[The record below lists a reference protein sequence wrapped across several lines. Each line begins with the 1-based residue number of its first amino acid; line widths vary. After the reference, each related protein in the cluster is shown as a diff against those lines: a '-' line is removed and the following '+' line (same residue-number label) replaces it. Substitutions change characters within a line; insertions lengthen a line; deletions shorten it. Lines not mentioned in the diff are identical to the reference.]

1 MCCDQDADHQAEVS
15 NAEKEEIVSKLSQAE
30 KIVADWKIRVNKLEE
45 DNAKLRRAVEQSMTR
60 LNRMSIDSDYLV
72 DRLVRISIAFK
83 LQLWLCVLVYWE
95 TLVLFFLGLFF
106 FFLSFNYLVLFYIL
120 FTIFDSFLSFF
131 Y

>member
-15 NAEKEEIVSKLSQAE
+15 KAEKEEIVSKLSQAE
-30 KIVADWKIRVNKLEE
+30 KIVADWKSRVNKLEE

-83 LQLWLCVLVYWE
+83 LQLWLSVLGNPRSF
-95 TLVLFFLGLFF
+95 LFGSFFFISFFLL
-106 FFLSFNYLVLFYIL
+106 
-120 FTIFDSFLSFF
+120 TIWSFF
-131 Y
+131 IF